1 MGQELLADG
10 VGELGANG
18 SIAGSGSN
26 AEFQCAVGTIARLR
40 AIFDAGRTRPAAWR
54 RRQLHSLRALLTEQ
68 APALTEAL
76 ATDLGK
82 SPMETHTSE
91 LGFVVNEIDHTL
103 RHLDRW
109 LRPRRVPVPMTML
122 PARARTVREPL
133 GVILVISPWNYPV
146 MLGLAPLVGALS
158 AGNCAVLKPS
168 ELAPATSA
176 ALARLLPRYLDPD
189 AVAVVEGDA
198 ERTAHLLEQRFDHIF
213 YTGNGTVGRIVM
225 TAAARHLTPVTLE
238 LGGKCPALVEPDIDL
253 AAAARRIAW
262 GKFLNAGQSC
272 TAPDHILAIGGTA
285 GPLAD
290 HLAEAITSMYG
301 TDPAR
306 SPDYG
311 RIINDRH
318 FDRLTALLG
327 QGRVVTGGTYDRAS
341 RYLAPTVLTDV
352 DPTAPVMTGE
362 IFGPIL
368 PVLSLPDLDTAI
380 AFVNARA
387 KPLALYAFTP
397 HRETRR
403 RLLRETSSGAVG
415 FGLPNA
421 HLTLP
426 GLPFGGVG
434 ESGIGSY
441 HGQYSIDTFSHT
453 KAVLDKPLRP
463 DTLRAVYPP
472 FTAAKERLIRRF
484 M

>member
-10 VGELGANG
+10 VQGLGATEV
-18 SIAGSGSN
+18 A
-26 AEFQCAVGTIARLR
+26 AEAEVEDVTGAVDRLR
-40 AIFDAGRTRPAAWR
+40 ATFDAGRTRPMAWR
-54 RRQLHSLRALLTEQ
+54 RRQLRALRALLTEQ
-68 APALTEAL
+68 APVLAEAL
-76 ATDLGK
+76 AADLGK
-82 SPMETHTSE
+82 SPVETHTSE
-91 LGFVVNEIDHTL
+91 LGLVVNEIDHTL
-103 RHLDRW
+103 RHLERW
-109 LRPRRVPVPMTML
+109 LRPRRVAVPVPML

-133 GVILVISPWNYPV
+133 GVVLVISPWNYPV
-146 MLGLAPLVGALS
+146 MLALAPMVGALA
-158 AGNCAVLKPS
+158 AGNCVVLKPS

-176 ALARLLPRYLDPD
+176 VLARLLPRYLDQE
-189 AVAVVEGDA
+189 AVAVVEGA
-198 ERTAHLLEQRFDHIF
+198 VERTTRLLEQRFDHIL

-238 LGGKCPALVEPDIDL
+238 LGGKCPALVEPGTDL

-272 TAPDHILAIGGTA
+272 TAPDYVLAIGGTA

-290 HLAEAITSMYG
+290 HIADAITSMYG
-301 TDPAR
+301 ADPAR

-311 RIINDRH
+311 RIVNERH

-327 QGRVVTGGTYDRAS
+327 DGRVVTGGTHDRAS
-341 RYLAPTVLTDV
+341 RYLAPTVLADV
-352 DPTAPVMTGE
+352 DPAAPVMDGE
-362 IFGPIL
+362 IFGPVL
-368 PVLSLPDLDTAI
+368 PVLSVPDLDSAI

-387 KPLALYAFTP
+387 KPLAVYAFTP
-397 HRETRR
+397 HRRTRR
-403 RLLRETSSGAVG
+403 RLLAETSSGAVG

-421 HLTLP
+421 HITLP

-441 HGQYSIDTFSHT
+441 HGRYSIEAFSHT
-453 KAVLDKPLRP
+453 KAVLDKPLLP
-463 DTLRAVYPP
+463 DTVRAVYPP

-484 M
+484 T

>member
-1 MGQELLADG
+1 MAVEDAAAP
-10 VGELGANG
+10 VGEAQD
-18 SIAGSGSN
+18 A
-26 AEFQCAVGTIARLR
+26 AATVARLR
-40 AIFDAGRTRPAAWR
+40 ATFDAGRTRPTAWR
-54 RRQLHSLRALLTEQ
+54 RRQLRALRALLTEQ
-68 APALTEAL
+68 APALTDAL
-76 ATDLGK
+76 AADLGK
-82 SPMETHTSE
+82 SPVETHTSE

-109 LRPRRVPVPMTML
+109 LRPRRVRVPVMML
-122 PARARTVREPL
+122 PARAGTVREPL
-133 GVILVISPWNYPV
+133 GVVLVISPWNYPV
-146 MLGLAPLVGALS
+146 MLGLAPLVGALA

-176 ALARLLPRYLDPD
+176 ALARLLPRYLDTD
-189 AVAVVEGDA
+189 AVAVVEGAA
-198 ERTAHLLEQRFDHIF
+198 EQTTRLLEQRFDHIL
-213 YTGNGTVGRIVM
+213 YTGNGTVGRVVM

-238 LGGKCPALVEPDIDL
+238 LGGKCPVLVEPGTDL
-253 AAAARRIAW
+253 AAAARRIVW

-272 TAPDHILAIGGTA
+272 TAPDHVLAIGGTA

-290 HLAEAITSMYG
+290 HLAAAITSMYG
-301 TDPAR
+301 EDPAR

-311 RIINDRH
+311 RIVNDRH

-327 QGRVVTGGTYDRAS
+327 HGRVVTGGTHDRSA
-341 RYLAPTVLTDV
+341 RYLAPTVLADV
-352 DPTAPVMTGE
+352 DPDAPVMTEE

-368 PVLSLPDLDTAI
+368 PVLHLPDLDAAI

-397 HRETRR
+397 HREARR
-403 RLLRETSSGAVG
+403 RLLGETSSGAVG

-441 HGQYSIDTFSHT
+441 HGQYSVETFSHT
-453 KAVLDKPLRP
+453 KAVLDKPLLP
-463 DTLRAVYPP
+463 DTVRAVYPP

>member
-1 MGQELLADG
+1 P
-10 VGELGANG
+10 
-18 SIAGSGSN
+18 
-26 AEFQCAVGTIARLR
+26 T
-40 AIFDAGRTRPAAWR
+40 AWR
-54 RRQLHSLRALLTEQ
+54 RRQLRALRALLTEQ

-76 ATDLGK
+76 ALDLGK
-82 SPMETHTSE
+82 SPVETHTSE

-103 RHLDRW
+103 RHLERW
-109 LRPRRVPVPMTML
+109 LRPRRVPVPLTLL

-133 GVILVISPWNYPV
+133 GVVLVISPWNYPV
-146 MLGLAPLVGALS
+146 MLALAPLVGALA

-176 ALARLLPRYLDPD
+176 ALARLLPRHLDPD
-189 AVAVVEGDA
+189 AVAVVEGAA
-198 ERTAHLLEQRFDHIF
+198 ERTTDLLEQRFDHIL
-213 YTGNGTVGRIVM
+213 YTGNSTVGRIVM

-238 LGGKCPALVEPDIDL
+238 LGGKCPVLVEPGTDL
-253 AAAARRIAW
+253 AAAARRIVW

-272 TAPDHILAIGGTA
+272 TAPDHVLAIGGTA
-285 GPLAD
+285 GPLAG
-290 HLAEAITSMYG
+290 HLADAITSMYG
-301 TDPAR
+301 SDPAR

-327 QGRVVTGGTYDRAS
+327 DGRPVIGGEHDRAT
-341 RYLAPTVLTDV
+341 RYLAPTVLADV
-352 DPTAPVMTGE
+352 DPDAPVMAEE

-368 PVLSLPDLDTAI
+368 PVLSLPDLDTAV

-403 RLLRETSSGAVG
+403 RLVRETSSGAVG

-434 ESGIGSY
+434 ESGTGSY
-441 HGQYSIDTFSHT
+441 HGQYSIETFSHT
-453 KAVLDKPLRP
+453 KAVLHKPLRP
-463 DTLRAVYPP
+463 DTVRAVYPP

-484 M
+484 T

>member
-1 MGQELLADG
+1 MEQVLLTDG
-10 VGELGANG
+10 VREPGASGAGEP
-18 SIAGSGSN
+18 AGD
-26 AEFQCAVGTIARLR
+26 AAGTVARLR
-40 AIFDAGRTRPAAWR
+40 ATFATGRTRPTAWR
-54 RRQLHSLRALLTEQ
+54 RRQLRALRALLTEQ

-76 ATDLGK
+76 ALDLGK
-82 SPMETHTSE
+82 SPVETHTSE

-103 RHLDRW
+103 RHLERW
-109 LRPRRVPVPMTML
+109 LRPRRVPVPLTLL

-133 GVILVISPWNYPV
+133 GVVLVISPWNYPV
-146 MLGLAPLVGALS
+146 MLGLAPLVGALA

-176 ALARLLPRYLDPD
+176 ALARLLPRHLDPD
-189 AVAVVEGDA
+189 AVAVVEGA
-198 ERTAHLLEQRFDHIF
+198 VERTTDLLEQRFDHIL

-238 LGGKCPALVEPDIDL
+238 LGGKCPVLVEPGTDL
-253 AAAARRIAW
+253 AAAARRIVW

-272 TAPDHILAIGGTA
+272 TAPDHVLAIGGTA
-285 GPLAD
+285 GPLAG
-290 HLAEAITSMYG
+290 HLADAITSMYG
-301 TDPAR
+301 SDPAR

-327 QGRVVTGGTYDRAS
+327 DGRPVIGGEHDRAT
-341 RYLAPTVLTDV
+341 RYLAPTVLADV
-352 DPTAPVMTGE
+352 DPDAPVMAEE

-368 PVLSLPDLDTAI
+368 PVLSLPDLDTAV

-403 RLLRETSSGAVG
+403 RLVRETSSGAVG

-421 HLTLP
+421 HLTMP

-434 ESGIGSY
+434 ESGTGRY
-441 HGQYSIDTFSHT
+441 HGQYSIETFSHT
-453 KAVLDKPLRP
+453 KAVLHKPLRP
-463 DTLRAVYPP
+463 DTVRAVYPP

-484 M
+484 T